1 MDDHYK
7 CIDYSCNKI
16 IVIIIIVVVV
26 VVVVIIIM
34 TRVWIIIFT
43 IVTRVASCDSLSLT
57 LSSTEAKK
65 CKHKL
70 RRLHRKVKVI
80 RLDGKQSKCMNF
92 FTRPN
97 D

>member
-26 VVVVIIIM
+26 VVVIVM

-57 LSSTEAKK
+57 LSSLEAKK
-65 CKHKL
+65 CKHKYYIE
-70 RRLHRKVKVI
+70 K
-80 RLDGKQSKCMNF
+80 
-92 FTRPN
+92 
-97 D
+97 